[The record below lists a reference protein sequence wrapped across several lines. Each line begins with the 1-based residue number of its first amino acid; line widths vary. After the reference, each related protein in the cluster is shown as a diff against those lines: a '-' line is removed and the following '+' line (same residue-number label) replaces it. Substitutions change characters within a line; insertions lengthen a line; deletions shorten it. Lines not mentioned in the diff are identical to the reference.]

1 MSQVFY
7 ANRAAVYKAEKKKR
21 SEMLQV
27 IGDAFFCLMLLFMKN
42 SDEMIYSFAK
52 DYKTLPSKVES
63 WMTGFLIFF
72 AIMMVISIVLFIKN
86 KEEYDKLMQ
95 SYVEINDDSVY
106 GTAVALGTVDLY
118 PFSCTLDEIVH
129 VASVGNEGVNLII
142 STERETY
149 SCYQI
154 ENAAM
159 AASYLNKAR
168 ATSEQKTGNNEVI
181 TRARNSES
189 SSYKKTV
196 AFCKC
201 CGNTMSEGE
210 TVCSQCGAIDQ
221 IVDEVIPIIEG
232 EYLTCPICGQ
242 SKMRNN
248 RSVCYNCGVKFKK

>member
-7 ANRAAVYKAEKKKR
+7 ASRAAIKKAEKKKR
-21 SEMLQV
+21 SEMLQGT
-27 IGDAFFCLMLLFMKN
+27 GDAFLCLMLLIIRSN
-42 SDEMIYSFAK
+42 DEMIYSFAR
-52 DYKTLPSKVES
+52 DYETSPSKVES
-63 WMTGFLIFF
+63 WITGFLIFF

-86 KEEYDKLMQ
+86 NEEYEKLMQ

-106 GTAVALGTVDLY
+106 GRAVALGAEDLY

-129 VASVGNEGVNLII
+129 VASVGSEGVNLII
-142 STERETY
+142 STERVTY

-159 AASYLNKAR
+159 AASYINKAR
-168 ATSEQKTGNNEVI
+168 AAVGQKTDDNEVTI
-181 TRARNSES
+181 RARDPDAHPR
-189 SSYKKTV
+189 KKRI

-201 CGNTMSEGE
+201 CGSTMPDGE
-210 TVCSQCGAIDQ
+210 TVCSQCGTVNQ

-242 SKMRNN
+242 SKMRSN
-248 RSVCYNCGVKFKK
+248 RNVCYKCGVKFKK